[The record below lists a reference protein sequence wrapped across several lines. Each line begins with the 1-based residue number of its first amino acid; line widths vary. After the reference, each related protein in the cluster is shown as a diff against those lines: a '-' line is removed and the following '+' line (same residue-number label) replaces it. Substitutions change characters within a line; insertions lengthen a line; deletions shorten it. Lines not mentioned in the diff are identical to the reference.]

1 MIARFILCF
10 SWWGILAVLLWAA
23 ALAACVQALRTPRRY
38 RRYTRTLILA
48 ALGALVVSI
57 QYDWMSRTRLDDTE
71 EKKLATENAERLR
84 IGLQKGKELDEAER
98 KKEEMLRLTRYVED
112 SEGEATNGLVLTV
125 EELERRAAAKAAS
138 NGVTTAKEPA
148 GATRGSWKIW
158 KSKSA
163 AAETSAGPAKGEP
176 ETGAGSAKGEAETA
190 DGVAPPAGSTNGE
203 EAAIGTGAEP
213 PPRVDAL
220 AGTNADLENLT
231 IDMTETNKAY
241 LGGGKKSRA
250 AGKVDKKEAAK
261 AKVAAVTKN
270 DEQPSAILKYADY
283 ELAKIMARSL
293 TFFTAILL
301 RLLVALVVLDYLWRF
316 YHPTDSYLPLPL
328 GGTWFTHF
336 SHTTPLVY
344 WQNPTEE
351 ELRVLR
357 QDLARRRQTF
367 LYVGDRLLDEP
378 SLLYRV
384 RLALRCRIAQNV
396 QIGRWQ
402 LKELP
407 LPTWHKHPEIP
418 AEARCGNAVRW
429 INRHL
434 HWDFW
439 PLTVLVWGHKG
450 VPRDAEFVL
459 DAVWFHRYAV
469 CVPSAAADQLLTGLL
484 KMLAG
489 RAATH
494 ASVAFQPNLIWD
506 LPRPTDPAQMLA
518 LARLCEQTGLRLVLI
533 GQAPPPKIAEQFLTM
548 PND

>member
-1 MIARFILCF
+1 MIARIILCF
-10 SWWGILAVLLWAA
+10 SWWGILSVLVWLA

-38 RRYTRTLILA
+38 RRYTRALILA
-48 ALGALVVSI
+48 GLGACVVQI
-57 QYDWMSRTRLDDTE
+57 QYDWMSRTRLDDTA
-71 EKKLATENAERLR
+71 EKQLAAENAEKLR
-84 IGLQKGKELDEAER
+84 KGLMKGKEEEEEER
-98 KKEEMLRLTRYVED
+98 RKEEQQRMTRYVED
-112 SEGEATNGLVLTV
+112 SEGESTNGLVLTV

-176 ETGAGSAKGEAETA
+176 ETGAGSANGEAETA
-190 DGVAPPAGSTNGE
+190 AGVAPPAGNTTGE
-203 EAAIGTGAEP
+203 EAAVGTGAEP
-213 PPRVDAL
+213 PPRADAL
-220 AGTNADLENLT
+220 AGTNADLENVTVDLS
-231 IDMTETNKAY
+231 DTNKAY
-241 LGGGKKSRA
+241 LAGGKKSRT
-250 AGKVDKKEAAK
+250 AGKIDKHEASKAKEAVVVK
-261 AKVAAVTKN
+261 AERLPT
-270 DEQPSAILKYADY
+270 AILKYQDY
-283 ELAKIMARSL
+283 ELAKVMGRAL
-293 TFFTAILL
+293 LFFTDILL
-301 RLLVALVVLDYLWRF
+301 RLLLALVVLDYLWRF

-351 ELRVLR
+351 QLRVLR
-357 QDLARRRQTF
+357 EDLARRRQTF
-367 LYVGDRLLDEP
+367 LYVGDRLLNEP
-378 SLLYRV
+378 ALLYRV

-396 QIGRWQ
+396 KIGPWQ

-434 HWDFW
+434 SWRCW

-469 CVPSAAADQLLTGLL
+469 CVPSAAADQLLTELL

-506 LPRPTDPAQMLA
+506 MPRPTDPAQMQA
-518 LARLCEQTGLRLVLI
+518 LARLCEKTGLRLVLI